1 MATAKAKSNYIKH
14 QLRIKRNLT
23 LRAFAEKYNFKYDA
37 VSDVVRGIRLGNY
50 GAGREITDKLVELIG
65 PLEPE
70 EPTERQAA

>member
-1 MATAKAKSNYIKH
+1 MTTAKAKSNYIKH
-14 QLRIKRNLT
+14 QLRMKCNLT
-23 LRAFAEKYNFKYDA
+23 LRAFAVKYGFKYDA

-50 GAGREITDKLVELIG
+50 GVGREITSKLVELIG